1 MSNQSQNVQSKPLYG
16 LIIIKPLL
24 KLIALRSCQNQCL
37 YQWQDKMDV
46 WPNQCFFWCYNG

>member
-24 KLIALRSCQNQCL
+24 MVNCQAYRIKEL
-37 YQWQDKMDV
+37 SKSMPV
-46 WPNQCFFWCYNG
+46 SMTG